1 VRPAPPEWF
10 PPVVADPLSL
20 LENDHT
26 MTDRTLR
33 SASDLEAIDFEKQD
47 GLVPVVTQDAG
58 TGAVLMVAY
67 ADRDALARS
76 LESGRMHY
84 WSRSRGELWRKG
96 DTSGHI
102 QHVMSLHADCDADTV
117 LAIVRQEGP
126 ACHTGEAT
134 CFGEGA
140 TRPAGDAEVAS
151 GPIAEPARS
160 DASGP
165 ASVLERLD
173 TILAARATERPEGS
187 YTVRLLTDENLR
199 LKKLGEECAELVTAL
214 AKGEADRIPEEAADL
229 IYHVLVAAR
238 AGGVGLEA
246 IARVL
251 EARAR

>member
-1 VRPAPPEWF
+1 
-10 PPVVADPLSL
+10 
-20 LENDHT
+20 

-33 SASDLEAIDFEKQD
+33 TSADLDALDFDKQD
-47 GLVPVVTQDAG
+47 GLVPVVAQDAT

-67 ADRDALARS
+67 ANRDALERS
-76 LESGRMHY
+76 IDSGRMHY

-102 QHVMSLHADCDADTV
+102 QHVVSLHGDCDADTM

-140 TRPAGDAEVAS
+140 TTATADPGAT
-151 GPIAEPARS
+151 
-160 DASGP
+160 P
-165 ASVLERLD
+165 ASVLARLD
-173 TILAARATERPEGS
+173 TVLAARAADRPEGS
-187 YTVRLLTDENLR
+187 YTVKLLTDENLR

-214 AKGEADRIPEEAADL
+214 AKGESGRIPEEAADL

-238 AGGVGLEA
+238 ASGVGLDA
-246 IARVL
+246 IAAVL
-251 EARAR
+251 EKRAR

>member
-1 VRPAPPEWF
+1 
-10 PPVVADPLSL
+10 
-20 LENDHT
+20 

-33 SASDLEAIDFEKQD
+33 SAADLEAIDFDKQD
-47 GLVPVVTQDAG
+47 GLVPVVAQDAG

-67 ADRDALARS
+67 ANRDALARS
-76 LESGRMHY
+76 IESGRMHY

-96 DTSGHI
+96 DTSGHV
-102 QHVMSLHADCDADTV
+102 QHMVSLHADCDADTV
-117 LAIVRQEGP
+117 LAVVRQEGP
-126 ACHTGEAT
+126 ACHTGEPT
-134 CFGEGA
+134 CFGDGA
-140 TRPAGDAEVAS
+140 RPAS
-151 GPIAEPARS
+151 GSSEPARS

-165 ASVLERLD
+165 GSVLERLD
-173 TILAARATERPEGS
+173 AILAARAAERPEGS